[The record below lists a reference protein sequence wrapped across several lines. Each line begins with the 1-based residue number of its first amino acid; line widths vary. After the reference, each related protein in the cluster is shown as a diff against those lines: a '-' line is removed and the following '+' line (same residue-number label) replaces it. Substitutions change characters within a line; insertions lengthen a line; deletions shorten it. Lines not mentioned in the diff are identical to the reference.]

1 MKKNEGEVNQYY
13 VTNSHPAIIEPDEWD
28 IVQSEFKRRKEL
40 GRTYSAKKCDRDI
53 WVLLVEKAVVHT
65 NGSIHLNSSVVEQ

>member
-1 MKKNEGEVNQYY
+1 METLKKQKQVLE
-13 VTNSHPAIIEPDEWD
+13 EW
-28 IVQSEFKRRKEL
+28 
-40 GRTYSAKKCDRDI
+40 DRDI